1 MKGESSHL
9 HKLQMVSMVI
19 QIATADSVINDV
31 NNCLRDNDKHD
42 AVLFFFCDPIF
53 DMATMFKRYVGPLMI
68 CEHQVLQ

>member
-31 NNCLRDNDKHD
+31 YKL
-42 AVLFFFCDPIF
+42 
-53 DMATMFKRYVGPLMI
+53 
-68 CEHQVLQ
+68 